1 MRSQVFFRAMLSVSI
16 AILCCGSNMAQTT
29 SPQNPQSSLPYAQ
42 RQAAAQKYFTDLPL
56 VNQNGDNLRFYSD
69 LIKGKTVVI
78 NVFFTNCHGACP
90 PMILNMQ
97 KIQDYLG
104 DKLGKEVLLISMT
117 VDPMID
123 TPAQL
128 KEYAKKFK
136 AKPGWHF
143 VTGKKEN
150 VELALAKLG
159 QAVKTREAHTN
170 IFIIGNELT
179 GLWKK
184 AMGLAKPEE
193 LIKIVASVVEDKES
207 PAR

>member
-1 MRSQVFFRAMLSVSI
+1 MLGVGI
-16 AILCCGSNMAQTT
+16 AIFCCGSNMSQTPDPQKAQP
-29 SPQNPQSSLPYAQ
+29 SQPYAQ
-42 RQAAAQKYFTDLPL
+42 RQAAGQKYFTDLML

-69 LIKGKTVVI
+69 LIKGRTVVI

-117 VDPMID
+117 VDPAID

-136 AKPGWHF
+136 ARPGWHF

-159 QAVKTREAHTN
+159 QAVKVREDHTN

-184 AMGLAKPEE
+184 AMGLAKAED
-193 LIKIVASVVEDKES
+193 LIKIVASVVDDKEI